1 MDLTL
6 TYEEIE
12 LLASI
17 LEQRHS
23 ELIKEIAHTDHHE
36 FRQALRR
43 NERMLESILV
53 RLREA
58 EVERL
63 HV

>member
-17 LEQRHS
+17 LEQRHR

-58 EVERL
+58 DVERL